1 MDSLLAQGTV
11 IPSYDYT
18 LALVDADV
26 LRYELGAIQT
36 NHPFLDGERIPANP
50 EFIYQRIEDR
60 ITRIKEAT
68 SCYNVL
74 LVFSGSGN
82 FRFSQAT
89 LEPYKGKREG
99 LTKPHH
105 WQTVND
111 YLKEHFAHIVIDG
124 READDYLAEKQRI
137 DKNTI
142 ICTRDK
148 DLLVT
153 PGWHYRWACGDRQPE
168 VPPHYVTELDAWR
181 NFFHQMLIGDNTDNI
196 IGCGERRPVIRGG
209 KEVMWRHGVGPKDS
223 KKLLKDCTTVTG
235 MYHTVRIEYMRLFPE
250 AWECNML
257 ENARL
262 LFVGQREDDLFDWSW
277 LTKEW

>member
-1 MDSLLAQGTV
+1 MDYQLAPET
-11 IPSYDYT
+11 ITPSYDYT

-26 LRYELGAIQT
+26 LRYEIGAIQT
-36 NHPFLDGERIPANP
+36 DHPFLAGNKIPANP

-60 ITRIKEAT
+60 LRRIKEAT
-68 SCYNVL
+68 SCYNMF
-74 LVFSGSGN
+74 LVFSGQGN
-82 FRFSQAT
+82 FRYEHAT
-89 LEPYKGKREG
+89 LEPYKGKRTGVE
-99 LTKPHH
+99 KPHH
-105 WQTVND
+105 WITVDN
-111 YLKEHFAHIVIDG
+111 YLKQHYDHIIINS
-124 READDYLAEKQRI
+124 READDYLAERQRV

-153 PGWHYRWACGDRQPE
+153 PGWHYRWACGENQPE
-168 VPPHYVTELDAWR
+168 VPPHYVTELEAWR
-181 NFFHQMLIGDNTDNI
+181 NFFYQMLIGDNTDNI

-209 KEVMWRHGVGPKDS
+209 KEVMWRFGVGSKAA
-223 KKLLKDCTTVTG
+223 KKLLSGCQTTTG
-235 MYHTVRIEYMRLFPE
+235 MYHTVRAEYLRLFPDK
-250 AWECNML
+250 WECNML